1 MNVCGMH
8 FHDRKHRYREP
19 AIQPVP
25 LTSMPNTLVDN
36 AKQCIHRHC
45 TNTPIKNRDYCP
57 MHVVVGLTM
66 ASV

>member
-1 MNVCGMH
+1 MH

-19 AIQPVP
+19 GKACGPVP
-25 LTSMPNTLVDN
+25 PPSMPNTLVDN

-45 TNTPIKNRDYCP
+45 TNPPIKNRDYCP
-57 MHVVVGLTM
+57 MHVVVGLAM